1 MLVNAAHYLL
11 ELKLWTSQVKKES
24 PVQSTIT
31 RLEERKQRR
40 ITKKKKGQD
49 KKQTQRFILLVAED
63 KGGRHGCRGPGTMVT

>member
-1 MLVNAAHYLL
+1 MLVNEAHYLL

-40 ITKKKKGQD
+40 ITKKSKD
-49 KKQTQRFILLVAED
+49 KIRNSEVHFISSRRQ
-63 KGGRHGCRGPGTMVT
+63 GRQAWV